1 MGEGRLAWGLV
12 GCRVA
17 RSHQGA
23 TLHCCSVGKV
33 ASAERAGWLGRT
45 KVRPY
50 ILARVGIKKRAGQ
63 LAVVRLLGGSDLLSH
78 FRSTIGAVRFNF
90 SVRNG
95 KRWNPHAITTLVSF
109 SPLFLLVRCVKVR
122 SFLEVQNAV
131 SRAVVPLEASS
142 VSFYSRPRLRSAFS
156 CVKAWLRGFVPAAAV
171 LPRCLGA
178 TRSLGGV
185 AFARKAVGILV
196 LLGWDIAALT
206 PATYLRRS
214 LQRPSGRSYLG
225 EGFVL
230 RCFQHLSFPDADT
243 RQCPGRDNR

>member
-1 MGEGRLAWGLV
+1 M
-12 GCRVA
+12 
-17 RSHQGA
+17 
-23 TLHCCSVGKV
+23 
-33 ASAERAGWLGRT
+33 
-45 KVRPY
+45 
-50 ILARVGIKKRAGQ
+50 
-63 LAVVRLLGGSDLLSH
+63 
-78 FRSTIGAVRFNF
+78 RFNF

-109 SPLFLLVRCVKVR
+109 SPLFLVRCVKVR

-185 AFARKAVGILV
+185 AFARKASGILV

>member
-1 MGEGRLAWGLV
+1 MRFPLSGR
-12 GCRVA
+12 A
-17 RSHQGA
+17 RDFHPLDYA
-23 TLHCCSVGKV
+23 HV
-33 ASAERAGWLGRT
+33 GRT
-45 KVRPY
+45 
-50 ILARVGIKKRAGQ
+50 KKRAGQ
-63 LAVVRLLGGSDLLSH
+63 LWVVRLLGGSDLLSH

-109 SPLFLLVRCVKVR
+109 SPLCVRCVKVR

-214 LQRPSGRSYLG
+214 LQRPSWRSYLG

>member
-1 MGEGRLAWGLV
+1 MEPSRY
-12 GCRVA
+12 
-17 RSHQGA
+17 H
-23 TLHCCSVGKV
+23 H
-33 ASAERAGWLGRT
+33 
-45 KVRPY
+45 
-50 ILARVGIKKRAGQ
+50 
-63 LAVVRLLGGSDLLSH
+63 LS
-78 FRSTIGAVRFNF
+78 
-90 SVRNG
+90 
-95 KRWNPHAITTLVSF
+95 LF
-109 SPLFLLVRCVKVR
+109 SPLFLVCVRCVKVKVIAGSAKR
-122 SFLEVQNAV
+122 SLLAFSCRLK
-131 SRAVVPLEASS
+131 RRLCL
-142 VSFYSRPRLRSAFS
+142 FSRPRLRSAFS

>member
-1 MGEGRLAWGLV
+1 MGLGGLQ
-12 GCRVA
+12 GGSVA
-17 RSHQGA
+17 PWRDP
-23 TLHCCSVGKV
+23 TF
-33 ASAERAGWLGRT
+33 WLG
-45 KVRPY
+45 
-50 ILARVGIKKRAGQ
+50 LGIKKRAGQ

-109 SPLFLLVRCVKVR
+109 SPLCVRCVKVR

-214 LQRPSGRSYLG
+214 LQRPSWRSYLG

>member
-1 MGEGRLAWGLV
+1 MEPSRYHHLSLFLLLCL
-12 GCRVA
+12 GC
-17 RSHQGA
+17 
-23 TLHCCSVGKV
+23 
-33 ASAERAGWLGRT
+33 
-45 KVRPY
+45 
-50 ILARVGIKKRAGQ
+50 
-63 LAVVRLLGGSDLLSH
+63 LAVCCRLSMRPWL
-78 FRSTIGAVRFNF
+78 R
-90 SVRNG
+90 
-95 KRWNPHAITTLVSF
+95 F
-109 SPLFLLVRCVKVR
+109 SPLSLCVRCDKVR

-142 VSFYSRPRLRSAFS
+142 VSLFAPLASL
-156 CVKAWLRGFVPAAAV
+156 CLLVCEGFASGPVSAAAV
-171 LPRCLGA
+171 LPRCLGHN
-178 TRSLGGV
+178 RSARCV

-214 LQRPSGRSYLG
+214 LQRPSWRSYLG

>member
-1 MGEGRLAWGLV
+1 MSGEL
-12 GCRVA
+12 
-17 RSHQGA
+17 
-23 TLHCCSVGKV
+23 
-33 ASAERAGWLGRT
+33 
-45 KVRPY
+45 
-50 ILARVGIKKRAGQ
+50 KKRAGQ

-109 SPLFLLVRCVKVR
+109 SPLCVRCVKVR

-142 VSFYSRPRLRSAFS
+142 VSFFSRPRLRSAFS

-214 LQRPSGRSYLG
+214 LQRPSWRSYLG

-230 RCFQHLSFPDADT
+230 RCFQHLS
-243 RQCPGRDNR
+243 

>member
-1 MGEGRLAWGLV
+1 MREGG
-12 GCRVA
+12 
-17 RSHQGA
+17 
-23 TLHCCSVGKV
+23 GKMM
-33 ASAERAGWLGRT
+33 
-45 KVRPY
+45 
-50 ILARVGIKKRAGQ
+50 RAGQ
-63 LAVVRLLGGSDLLSH
+63 FFCSALLGGGDLLSH

-109 SPLFLLVRCVKVR
+109 SPLCVRCVKVR

-230 RCFQHLSFPDADT
+230 RCFQHLSLPDADT
-243 RQCPGRDNR
+243 RPCTWRYNRFTGGLSNTVLSY

>member
-1 MGEGRLAWGLV
+1 MPMSGEL
-12 GCRVA
+12 
-17 RSHQGA
+17 
-23 TLHCCSVGKV
+23 
-33 ASAERAGWLGRT
+33 
-45 KVRPY
+45 
-50 ILARVGIKKRAGQ
+50 KKRAGQ

-95 KRWNPHAITTLVSF
+95 KRWIPHAITTLVSF
-109 SPLFLLVRCVKVR
+109 SPLFPVCVRCVKVKVIAGSAKR
-122 SFLEVQNAV
+122 SLLAFSCRLK
-131 SRAVVPLEASS
+131 RHRCH
-142 VSFYSRPRLRSAFS
+142 YSRPRLRSAFS

>member
-1 MGEGRLAWGLV
+1 MQVLSSKSWRRPTLP
-12 GCRVA
+12 RV
-17 RSHQGA
+17 
-23 TLHCCSVGKV
+23 C
-33 ASAERAGWLGRT
+33 
-45 KVRPY
+45 
-50 ILARVGIKKRAGQ
+50 
-63 LAVVRLLGGSDLLSH
+63 
-78 FRSTIGAVRFNF
+78 STIGADGLNF

-109 SPLFLLVRCVKVR
+109 SPLCVRCVKVR

-214 LQRPSGRSYLG
+214 LQRPLYGDLILRGASCLDAFSTYPCRRRLPGSAAGATTGSPELRPTRSSRTSVG
-225 EGFVL
+225 SSQIS
-230 RCFQHLSFPDADT
+230 CAH
-243 RQCPGRDNR
+243 NR

>member
-1 MGEGRLAWGLV
+1 MEPSRYHHLSLFFTALCAV
-12 GCRVA
+12 CY
-17 RSHQGA
+17 
-23 TLHCCSVGKV
+23 GKV
-33 ASAERAGWLGRT
+33 ISGSA
-45 KVRPY
+45 
-50 ILARVGIKKRAGQ
+50 KRC
-63 LAVVRLLGGSDLLSH
+63 L
-78 FRSTIGAVRFNF
+78 
-90 SVRNG
+90 
-95 KRWNPHAITTLVSF
+95 
-109 SPLFLLVRCVKVR
+109 
-122 SFLEVQNAV
+122 